1 MKELLFY
8 RQDRWFFKII
18 QEWKKLSLPKKWDHK
33 GTECGGQPWD
43 ANIKQRKMLIEDR
56 QMKLKKRFTKKKKRK
71 KRNVSLLTHPRVIP
85 NPYDFDK
92 NNLLM
97 NILATFFILFFY
109 TMATGSV
116 NLQKNQTN
124 KQIKKIHTTCV
135 L

>member
-1 MKELLFY
+1 
-8 RQDRWFFKII
+8 
-18 QEWKKLSLPKKWDHK
+18 
-33 GTECGGQPWD
+33 
-43 ANIKQRKMLIEDR
+43 MLIEDR
-56 QMKLKKRFTKKKKRK
+56 QMKLKKRFTKKKEKKRK

-109 TMATGSV
+109 TMATGSD